1 MHASVIETVKIMGYH
16 HIARNQQ
23 KYLNRLIY
31 ILLEH
36 LVQHCHHHPYLDAIM
51 QRTTDAENYVAEAI
65 ELFLQEKVEGAIGQ
79 GGQDK
84 TANKNNEIEE
94 KYVNLQR
101 DHELQ
106 QQELQELKSRLT
118 REEKKVAKV
127 VSKYNAMA
135 DLTYELRCKQTQ

>member
-36 LVQHCHHHPYLDAIM
+36 LVQHCHRHPYLEAILH
-51 QRTTDAENYVAEAI
+51 RTSEAEKYVADAI
-65 ELFLQEKVEGAIGQ
+65 ELFLQEKVEGGIGQ
-79 GGQDK
+79 GSQDR
-84 TANKNNEIEE
+84 AVNKNNEMEE
-94 KYVNLQR
+94 KYVNLQKE
-101 DHELQ
+101 HELQ
-106 QQELQELKSRLT
+106 REELQELRSRLA